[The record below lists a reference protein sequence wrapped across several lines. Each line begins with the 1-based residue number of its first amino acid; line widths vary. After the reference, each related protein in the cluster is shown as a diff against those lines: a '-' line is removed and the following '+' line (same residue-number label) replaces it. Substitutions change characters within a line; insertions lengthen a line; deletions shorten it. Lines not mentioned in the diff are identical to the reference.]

1 MNSEVLFHK
10 FMGDLQKKTLGYH
23 EIINTIQ
30 LFEDLLKTP
39 HLYLKCPELLFLR
52 TYKFKKLT

>member
-1 MNSEVLFHK
+1 
-10 FMGDLQKKTLGYH
+10 MGDLQKKTLGYH